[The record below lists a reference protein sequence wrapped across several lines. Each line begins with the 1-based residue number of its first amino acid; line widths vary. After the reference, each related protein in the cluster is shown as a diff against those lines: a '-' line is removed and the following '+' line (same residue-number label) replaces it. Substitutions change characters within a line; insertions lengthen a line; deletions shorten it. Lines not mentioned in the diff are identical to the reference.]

1 MQQKLILAEN
11 QAVLWENTAEI
22 CRKTKI
28 GGEIRLYLFFIN
40 YIITKIILIFYK
52 NKIKEGRKVDI
63 CESFLNA
70 YRDLEEV
77 LAVKYG
83 QRSGTV
89 QLYASKEGSKYFEE
103 LNLFREM
110 RNLLSHHGR
119 IDGSP
124 VVLPSQQALDKLLEI
139 LEYAK
144 NPPVAMSV
152 ATPAEKLCSARL
164 SDEVSNTIGIME
176 KRGYSHIPVLTKN
189 KGVFGVFSVG
199 TLFSYA
205 KSNPQRAIDG
215 MTLRDMSAYLPPEK
229 HITEKFAF
237 VSPEATLY
245 DIKEL
250 FSLTGPNHRRV
261 VAVFVTEDGNKNSPL
276 LGMITPWDVF
286 KAAGSQMI

>member
-1 MQQKLILAEN
+1 M
-11 QAVLWENTAEI
+11 
-22 CRKTKI
+22 
-28 GGEIRLYLFFIN
+28 
-40 YIITKIILIFYK
+40 
-52 NKIKEGRKVDI
+52 DI

-70 YRDLEEV
+70 YRNLEEV

-89 QLYASKEGSKYFEE
+89 QLYASKDGAKYFEE

-124 VVLPSQQALDKLLEI
+124 VVLPSEQALAKLLEI

-144 NPPVAMSV
+144 NPPMALSL
-152 ATPAEKLCSARL
+152 ATPAENLCLARL
-164 SDEVSNTIGIME
+164 SDDVLKIIDIMG

-205 KSNPQRAIDG
+205 KSNPQGAITG
-215 MTLRDMSAYLPPEK
+215 MTLRDMSNYLPPEK
-229 HITEKFAF
+229 HTTEKFAF
-237 VSPEATLY
+237 ASPEATLH
-245 DIKEL
+245 DIKAL
-250 FSLTGPNHRRV
+250 FRISGPNHRRV
-261 VAVFVTEDGNKNSPL
+261 VAVFVTEDGRQSSRL

-286 KAAGSQMI
+286 KSEGSQIL

>member
-1 MQQKLILAEN
+1 M
-11 QAVLWENTAEI
+11 
-22 CRKTKI
+22 
-28 GGEIRLYLFFIN
+28 
-40 YIITKIILIFYK
+40 
-52 NKIKEGRKVDI
+52 DI

-83 QRSGTV
+83 QRAGTV
-89 QLYASKEGSKYFEE
+89 QLFASGEGARYFEE

-124 VVLPSQQALDKLLEI
+124 VVLPSEQALKKLLEI

-144 NPPVAMSV
+144 NPPMALSL
-152 ATPAEKLCSARL
+152 ATPAEKLCRARL
-164 SDEVSNTIGIME
+164 SDELSRIIEVME

-205 KSNPQRAIDG
+205 RSNPQSAIEG

-229 HITEKFAF
+229 HTTEKFAF
-237 VSPEATLY
+237 VSPEASLY
-245 DIKEL
+245 GIKEL
-250 FSLTGPNHRRV
+250 FTAPGPNHRRV
-261 VAVFVTEDGNKNSPL
+261 AAVFVTEDGRQSSRL

-286 KAAGSQMI
+286 KAEGSQMI

>member
-1 MQQKLILAEN
+1 M
-11 QAVLWENTAEI
+11 
-22 CRKTKI
+22 
-28 GGEIRLYLFFIN
+28 
-40 YIITKIILIFYK
+40 
-52 NKIKEGRKVDI
+52 DI

-77 LAVKYG
+77 LGVKYG
-83 QRSGTV
+83 QKLGTV
-89 QLYASKEGSKYFEE
+89 QLYASGEGAKYFEE

-119 IDGSP
+119 IDGST
-124 VVLPSQQALDKLLEI
+124 VVLPSEQALAKLLEI

-144 NPPVAMSV
+144 NPPMALSL
-152 ATPAEKLCSARL
+152 ATPTEKLCCARL
-164 SDEVSNTIGIME
+164 SDDLSRIIETME

-205 KSNPQRAIDG
+205 KNSPSAPIKG
-215 MTLRDMSAYLPPEK
+215 LTLRDLSEYLPPEK
-229 HITEKFAF
+229 HTTEKFAF
-237 VSPEATLY
+237 VAPDATLH

-250 FSLTGPNHRRV
+250 FRIPGPNHRRV
-261 VAVFVTEDGNKNSPL
+261 VAVFVTEDARQSSRL

-286 KAAGSQMI
+286 KAEGSHMI